1 VPGNIIKLEVSVYRF
16 YCLIRY
22 REPMTFESALGGESF
37 ERSVAVERLE
47 RFERRLSV

>member
-37 ERSVAVERLE
+37 EPSACP
-47 RFERRLSV
+47 ERREAKSKHRD